1 MRKVYN
7 RRVDPRLVVRSKPKA
22 NASKSHSILQ
32 VHTTK
37 PTSHNVFRQQG
48 QQYAI
53 SDSLLPLE
61 RTETDLRLYIL
72 GNLVGGLGDTVGK
85 TVGGV
90 TNTVGGL
97 VGGLGKTVGDTA
109 GGLGNTV
116 SGATEGLG
124 NTTSNTGKSVGD
136 TVSGASSSIG
146 GQKQSAEN
154 PLGLSK

>member
-1 MRKVYN
+1 MRKYIIAV
-7 RRVDPRLVVRSKPKA
+7 LVPGSLSEINQK
-22 NASKSHSILQ
+22 Q
-32 VHTTK
+32 
-37 PTSHNVFRQQG
+37 TSQKVSLFYKYIQNKHHNVFRQQR

-61 RTETDLRLYIL
+61 RSEIDLRLYIL

-97 VGGLGKTVGDTA
+97 VGGVGKTVGDTA

-116 SGATEGLG
+116 SGASEGLG
-124 NTTSNTGKSVGD
+124 NTTSSTGKSVGD
-136 TVSGASSSIG
+136 TVSGASSSVG